1 MIKVG
6 DNFYRNLEEQV
17 QYLTNYHD
25 VNQGLVQWGIRVV
38 GQIADA
44 SELPAVYNGDFG
56 DAYAVGTEAPFFFY
70 IWTRA
75 AATGESDYWFPFGEI
90 SIAGP
95 QGPQGPQGE
104 PGATGESSMWYY
116 GALPSNPKEGDM
128 LLQANGNVLRY
139 QKTGPV
145 ELSWVQL
152 TNIKGATGLQGVQG
166 PRGLQGPQGEP
177 GPKGDTGDVGG
188 FINIYGV
195 LTNVNELPNPDTLG
209 NRTIAYLI
217 GSGYPYD
224 LYIQSGDADG
234 PVVWVNTGPLN
245 VSTLVYVNGEA
256 QNTWNADTKVDKVTS
271 GGDRRVY
278 AINESGGQTT
288 YRLDNKISASP
299 TLQIVCRDPGGQVT
313 VPPVPRLNTD
323 AVSKGYVN
331 SLVDATKTEYNYNFI
346 NGYSNRSCVVKIYKQ
361 RNQLNI
367 IVAGQLN
374 IDPNTFIP
382 GSVQSIIEFTLDEKT
397 SRKLFVGASNT
408 AAGNIATMPGTYYND
423 QNYQTTVVP
432 FIIRR
437 TAEDGNVYWIRFTGS
452 GLTTSSTLTD
462 VNMRLSLPLD

>member
-44 SELPAVYNGDFG
+44 SKLPAVYNGDFG

-75 AATGESDYWFPFGEI
+75 AATGEHDYWFPFGEI

-95 QGPQGPQGE
+95 QGPEGPRGE
-104 PGATGESSMWYY
+104 TGATGESSMWYY
-116 GALPSNPKEGDM
+116 GAMPSNPKEGDM
-128 LLQANGNVLRY
+128 LLQSNGNVLRY

-152 TNIKGATGLQGVQG
+152 INIKGATGLQGVQG

-256 QNTWNADTKVDKVTS
+256 QNTWDADTKVDKVTS
-271 GGDRRVY
+271 SGDRRVY
-278 AINESGGQTT
+278 AINGSGGQTT
-288 YRLDNKISASP
+288 YRLDSKIAASP

-313 VPPVPRLNTD
+313 VPSVPRLNTD
-323 AVSKGYVN
+323 AASKGYVDSKVKYTHHIKIITVTDYEN
-331 SLVDATKTEYNYNFI
+331 EVYVVITSTSPDPVSEASDLKDLMIDRFMYPACGFYDLAPIHGIRYWHDDETMEVFSDDWYSVGPDEYAKI
-346 NGYSNRSCVVKIYKQ
+346 IDEVV
-361 RNQLNI
+361 
-367 IVAGQLN
+367 
-374 IDPNTFIP
+374 
-382 GSVQSIIEFTLDEKT
+382 
-397 SRKLFVGASNT
+397 
-408 AAGNIATMPGTYYND
+408 
-423 QNYQTTVVP
+423 
-432 FIIRR
+432 
-437 TAEDGNVYWIRFTGS
+437 
-452 GLTTSSTLTD
+452 
-462 VNMRLSLPLD
+462 